1 MADDDDDLSLSSAA
15 HKNEKF
21 LPLFAEKKIPPE
33 IEIKIAFHYLPVT
46 IFKSALDRRHHFRSA
61 SLP

>member
-33 IEIKIAFHYLPVT
+33 IKIAFHYLPVT
-46 IFKSALDRRHHFRSA
+46 IF
-61 SLP
+61 

>member
-15 HKNEKF
+15 THTKMKNF
-21 LPLFAEKKIPPE
+21 LPLFAKIPPE

-46 IFKSALDRRHHFRSA
+46 IFKKHA
-61 SLP
+61 